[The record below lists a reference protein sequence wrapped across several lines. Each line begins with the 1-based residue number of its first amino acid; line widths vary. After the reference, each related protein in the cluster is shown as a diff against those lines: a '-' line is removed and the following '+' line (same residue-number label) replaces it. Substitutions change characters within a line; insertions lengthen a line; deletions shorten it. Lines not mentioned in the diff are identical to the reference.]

1 MRSNT
6 DTPDTPDTMTNGAA
20 WAAIL
25 AASVGCFSF
34 GLLVDLVELS
44 KHVKTAM
51 TFYNPVGDL
60 SGKSTVAVG
69 IWLMVWVALHRR
81 WRGRNHAKAGVI
93 GRAAICLVLL
103 SMLMTFPPLF
113 DLLG

>member
-1 MRSNT
+1 MQSNT
-6 DTPDTPDTMTNGAA
+6 DTPDTLTNGAA

-44 KHVKTAM
+44 NHVKTAM
-51 TFYNPVGDL
+51 VFYTPVGDL
-60 SGKSTVAVG
+60 SGKSTVAVAV
-69 IWLMVWVALHRR
+69 WLIVWVALHRR
-81 WRGRNHAKAGVI
+81 WRGRNHAKAGMI